1 MYCINN
7 ILSST
12 FATGW
17 NLVFIII
24 FATILAFITI
34 IRNYYV
40 GKIVDKLNKKDIYI
54 YTGFAL
60 LSYVFYILKYLF
72 VHKQVTDAQE
82 SLFNRFLN
90 KFLNIDI
97 KTTEKYNRTVL
108 SDLNES
114 LTSHSAILNEIYI
127 TFLRQSITLFITICI
142 VIYYMPNLSFIII
155 GTLIVSILLQKYIIK
170 ILHKQWIK
178 YWNSYVKFNKLFQDI
193 MLNIWNVK
201 YNTIELLVNRLLK
214 KEFNTRLETYK
225 KWMNYK
231 IIAYEA
237 PDFLFFI
244 IVISILFGLIKNEN
258 IEITIRIFIVLQI
271 FRLWKEYH
279 NICLS
284 TTDIYQNM
292 KHVQKICPVWV
303 HEDPKESKLATV
315 KNIKSIRFT
324 NVFYNYNKDIP
335 VLRNINF
342 EIKSGETLSLS
353 GSSGSGKSTII
364 NLICRLYDI
373 TDPSSKIEINDTN
386 ISTYNVES
394 IRQCISIVPQNIMV
408 FDMSVKENI
417 ILDSPYDEE
426 KVRSLMKMVN
436 LKDMNK
442 NANQM
447 SLGQK
452 QRVIIAR
459 TLYQD
464 KSVYIF
470 DEYLSAIDK
479 TNADRI
485 HQFVLNFLKKRNKIG
500 IFISHNPEHADTTD
514 KVVKL

>member
-1 MYCINN
+1 MYCIND

-12 FATGW
+12 FAKGW
-17 NLVFIII
+17 NLVVILIFAIII
-24 FATILAFITI
+24 SIITI
-34 IRNYYV
+34 TRNFYI
-40 GKIVDKLNKKDIYI
+40 GKIIDTLNLRDIYI
-54 YTGFAL
+54 YTGITL
-60 LSYVFYILKYLF
+60 VSYVFYVLKYLY
-72 VHKQVTDAQE
+72 VHKQVSNSQS
-82 SLFNRFLN
+82 SLFDNFIN
-90 KFLNIDI
+90 KFLSIDI
-97 KTTEKYNRTVL
+97 KTTEKHNRTIL

-127 TFLRQSITLFITICI
+127 TFIRQSITLFMTICI
-142 VIYYMPNLSFIII
+142 ILYYLPHLTYIICGTIILSVF
-155 GTLIVSILLQKYIIK
+155 LQKYIMS
-170 ILHKQWIK
+170 ILHKQWVI
-178 YWNSYVKFNKLFQDI
+178 YWESYVRFNKLFQDI
-193 MLNIWNVK
+193 MLNMWNVK

-214 KEFNTRLETYK
+214 KEFNTRLQTYHR
-225 KWMNYK
+225 WMNYK

-244 IVISILFGLIKNEN
+244 IILAILIALTKKKDLAIS
-258 IEITIRIFIVLQI
+258 IRIFIVLQL

-284 TTDIYQNM
+284 LTDIYQNM

-303 HEDPKESKLATV
+303 FENPKDTKLNKITD
-315 KNIKSIRFT
+315 IKSIRFS
-324 NVFYNYNKDIP
+324 NVFYNYNTDTP
-335 VLRNINF
+335 VLKNVNF

-373 TDPSSKIEINDTN
+373 TDPSSKIEMNDAN

-417 ILDSPYDEE
+417 ILDSPYDAE
-426 KVRSLMKMVN
+426 KVMTLMKMVG
-436 LKDMNK
+436 LTDIKK
-442 NANQM
+442 KATEM

-470 DEYLSAIDK
+470 DEYLSALDK
-479 TNADRI
+479 QNADRI

-500 IFISHNPEHADTTD
+500 IFISHNPQHSDTTD